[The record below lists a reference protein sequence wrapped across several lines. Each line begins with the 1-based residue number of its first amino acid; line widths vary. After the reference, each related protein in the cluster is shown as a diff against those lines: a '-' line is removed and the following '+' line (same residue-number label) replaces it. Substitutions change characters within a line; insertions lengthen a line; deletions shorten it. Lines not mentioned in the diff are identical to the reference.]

1 MIVCYRDNYPNH
13 KSDRDDIVLLG
24 GYLTNTKFNRSKGL
38 HWGYRKWPGGGYIMS
53 PDKAKSLTLH
63 LKYNIINVN
72 VDGFLAAFMKIDIK
86 TLITLLTLAAVLGGF
101 YYTTEDRLDHLEDSV
116 TKLERKVSRLMKANK

>member
-1 MIVCYRDNYPNH
+1 
-13 KSDRDDIVLLG
+13 
-24 GYLTNTKFNRSKGL
+24 
-38 HWGYRKWPGGGYIMS
+38 MS

>member
-1 MIVCYRDNYPNH
+1 
-13 KSDRDDIVLLG
+13 
-24 GYLTNTKFNRSKGL
+24 
-38 HWGYRKWPGGGYIMS
+38 
-53 PDKAKSLTLH
+53 
-63 LKYNIINVN
+63 
-72 VDGFLAAFMKIDIK
+72 MKIDIK